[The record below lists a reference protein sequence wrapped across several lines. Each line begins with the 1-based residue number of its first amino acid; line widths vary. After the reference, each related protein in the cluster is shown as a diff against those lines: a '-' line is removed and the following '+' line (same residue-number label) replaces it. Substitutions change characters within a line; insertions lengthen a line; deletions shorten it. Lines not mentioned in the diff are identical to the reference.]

1 MKMQKIS
8 LYLVMLLFLSGCA
21 GSFGKI
27 QFNQSLSSSYKN
39 TLQIEEF
46 NYYYC
51 GRSGLP
57 YAVIGID
64 KKYKFNDRVWHKINT
79 LDDLFLKIDRL
90 TDTHENYYKMT
101 VADILDFKGDKI
113 GVWFSY
119 YNYAVVKSS
128 QDNNIIDVLNPY
140 NPNDSE
146 HGIRR

>member
-1 MKMQKIS
+1 MQKIS
-8 LYLVMLLFLSGCA
+8 LYLVMLLFLSGCT

-27 QFNQSLSSSYKN
+27 QLNQSLSSSYKD

-79 LDDLFLKIDRL
+79 LDDLLLKIDNL
-90 TDTHENYYKMT
+90 ADTPKNYYKMT
-101 VADILDFKGDKI
+101 VADILDPTGNKI

-119 YNYAVVKSS
+119 FHHTVVTIN
-128 QDNNIIDVLNPY
+128 QDKKIIDVLNPHEY
-140 NPNDSE
+140 YSSP
-146 HGIRR
+146 

>member
-1 MKMQKIS
+1 MKIQKIS
-8 LYLVMLLFLSGCA
+8 LYLVMLLFLSGCT

-27 QFNQSLSSSYKN
+27 QLNQYLSSSYKD

-79 LDDLFLKIDRL
+79 LDDLFLNIENVADSP
-90 TDTHENYYKMT
+90 ENYYKMT
-101 VADILDFKGDKI
+101 VADILDTTGDKI

-119 YNYAVVKSS
+119 YYYTVVKVN

-140 NPNDSE
+140 NPNDSKYDT
-146 HGIRR
+146 RP

>member
-1 MKMQKIS
+1 MQKIS

-27 QFNQSLSSSYKN
+27 QLNQSLSSSYKN

-64 KKYKFNDRVWHKINT
+64 KKYTFNDRVWHKINT
-79 LDDLFLKIDRL
+79 LDDLFLKIDNL
-90 TDTHENYYKMT
+90 IDTHQNYYKMT
-101 VADILDFKGDKI
+101 VADILDPTGDKI

-119 YNYAVVKSS
+119 YNYAVVKVS

-140 NPNDSE
+140 NPNDSN
-146 HGIRR
+146 HDIRP